1 MLDFQITDEQRLVQK
16 TVREFGE
23 RKITPAIEKLQK
35 KKEIPGEI
43 IKEMAKLGLIACSV
57 DQKYGGSGLDPI
69 TAGVIAG
76 ELARADPTGAIPVFF
91 LVQAAWGYVFNKYG
105 TDQAKQEIFPQV
117 TKGKWFLGIATTEAD
132 IGSDVV
138 GMKTQIKP
146 TNDGYIINGQK
157 MYISGVREAHTQ
169 GGGHVTLAKQTPS
182 AGARGLTMFYLPLK
196 SEGIEPVYLDDIG
209 REGISTGG
217 FYIENVKIPKHYLI
231 GKENQGF
238 KIVHEG
244 YEYARGLITVICA
257 NMGKWAIEQA
267 IEYAK
272 TRNAFGKTLAHNQ
285 GVQFPLVEGYAHM
298 EALELLGYKALWMF
312 EQERQGKAGRFEVSK
327 QVAIGKMVCMDWGFN
342 AINDALQ
349 VFGAFGYTY
358 ECPVQAALR
367 AIRSFGWAE
376 GTKEIMKV
384 IVSREIIGKEFVSNK

>member
-1 MLDFQITDEQRLVQK
+1 MLDFQITEEQQLIQK
-16 TVREFGE
+16 TVREFGTK
-23 RKITPAIEKLQK
+23 KITPIVGDMQK
-35 KKEIPGEI
+35 KKEIPKEI
-43 IKEMAKLGLIACSV
+43 IKGMSELGLISCAV
-57 DQKYGGSGLDPI
+57 DQKYGGSNLDPL
-69 TAGVIAG
+69 TAGIIAG
-76 ELARADPTGAIPVFF
+76 ELARADPTGSIPVFY
-91 LVQAAWGYVFNKYG
+91 LVQTAWGYVFNKYG
-105 TDQAKQEIFPQV
+105 TEEAKTEILPQV

-132 IGSDVV
+132 IGSDVI
-138 GMKTQIKP
+138 GMKTQIQP
-146 TNDGYIINGQK
+146 VHDGYLINGQK
-157 MYISGVREAHTQ
+157 MYISGVREAYTH
-169 GGGHVTLAKQTPS
+169 GGGHVTMAKQTPA
-182 AGARGLTMFYLPLK
+182 AGSRGLTMFYLPLK

-217 FYIENVKIPKHYLI
+217 FYIDNVKIPKHYII

-238 KIVHEG
+238 KIIHEG
-244 YEYARGLITVICA
+244 YEFARGLITVICA

-272 TRNAFGKTLAHNQ
+272 TRNAFGKPLAHHQ

-298 EALELLGYKALWMF
+298 EALELLGYKTLWTF
-312 EQERQGKAGRFEVSK
+312 EKERQGKAGRFEVSR
-327 QVAIGKMVCMDWGFN
+327 QAAIGKMVCMDWGFK

-349 VFGAFGYTY
+349 VFGALGYTH

-384 IVSREIIGKEFVSNK
+384 IVSRELIGKEFVAHK